1 MAEFICRLGTPAGE
15 VVTRTVEAAGVQE
28 ARVRLESEGFRVFS
42 VAPPR
47 TRGAAALTRGGRGG
61 TQARV
66 KAGDFLLFNQQLA
79 ALIRAGIPILQSIAM
94 LRRRATSARLRS
106 LLGDVEEKIRGGMAL
121 SAAFAAQGPVFPRI
135 YTASILAGER
145 SGALDDV
152 LNRYNAYMRRGVE
165 VRRKIRG
172 ALAYPIFLLCASGGM
187 VTFLTLYVVPR
198 MQRLFQGF
206 NQNLP
211 FITTV
216 VVGISG
222 WVAANIFWFGPLL
235 LGLIAV
241 LVFWTRTPAG
251 QVFVDRVLLHVPI
264 AGQLIRQ
271 LAIAQV
277 TRSLSTLL
285 AGGIT
290 LVESWEIA
298 AESITNREL
307 RARSSSILPLVREGR
322 SFTESLET
330 AGWIPPLA
338 LDMIGV
344 GERSGSLREMLE
356 EVATFYDAE
365 SEVRL
370 EQLTTVLE
378 PAILLVM
385 GGVVIT
391 ILLAIYLPIVQSISN
406 VSNMR

>member
-198 MQRLFQGF
+198 MQRLFEGF

-222 WVAANIFWFGPLL
+222 WTAANIFWFGPLL
-235 LGLIAV
+235 LALVAV
-241 LVFWTRTPAG
+241 LVFWSRTPAG
-251 QVFVDRVLLHVPI
+251 QIFVDRVLLHVPI

-277 TRSLSTLL
+277 T
-285 AGGIT
+285 
-290 LVESWEIA
+290 
-298 AESITNREL
+298 
-307 RARSSSILPLVREGR
+307 
-322 SFTESLET
+322 
-330 AGWIPPLA
+330 
-338 LDMIGV
+338 
-344 GERSGSLREMLE
+344 
-356 EVATFYDAE
+356 
-365 SEVRL
+365 
-370 EQLTTVLE
+370 
-378 PAILLVM
+378 
-385 GGVVIT
+385 
-391 ILLAIYLPIVQSISN
+391 
-406 VSNMR
+406 